1 MQDRIFLC
9 DPRLSLNPGWSFCL
23 NFSSA
28 RLTNTTPG
36 FLTFF
41 FFKSDD
47 FLNFRADF
55 NKQEMIQMIK
65 VNIQNIKTL
74 NQIKIRWSKI
84 RKMKTLPEISD
95 TPKKL
100 VTHGHNPLTVEKAAE
115 TSYYNTH
122 FSLCIYTPRRLCLP
136 QQAVYTAP
144 PPWKVRVPRPRLPKA
159 VHMWMSLSPHHL
171 SLYTDD
177 GMLWN
182 FTHLKI
188 KPSGMG
194 FL

>member
-9 DPRLSLNPGWSFCL
+9 DPRLSLNPRWSFCL

-41 FFKSDD
+41 FKLQSWLQQAGDDSNDKS
-47 FLNFRADF
+47 
-55 NKQEMIQMIK
+55 EYS
-65 VNIQNIKTL
+65 NIKIL

-84 RKMKTLPEISD
+84 RRMKTLPGISD

-100 VTHGHNPLTVEKAAE
+100 VIHGHNPLTVEKAAE
-115 TSYYNTH
+115 TSYYNMH
-122 FSLCIYTPRRLCLP
+122 FSLCIYTPGRLCLS

-159 VHMWMSLSPHHL
+159 VHMWMSLSPYHL

-177 GMLWN
+177 GMFWN